1 MNVPGNRP
9 QNALILQKR
18 VAASRELLWDY
29 VSTASGLACWQA
41 DVVQGDLSSG
51 SFSLRWPSLG
61 ARLDLSVAELERG
74 ERILLRAGG
83 TTLELRVEEGLVE
96 LTHGGLDTED
106 DFSGFESSWN
116 TALALLELAAVRH
129 PRKVRA
135 VKWLFQKVP
144 ASAELLHFYFTD
156 REALGTWLGT
166 LDEELAYPKDY
177 TLRLFG
183 GELLTGTVLHSTRDV
198 CLHVAEWN
206 HGAVSLRSLPG
217 PEDSR
222 IAALGVSTWES
233 ELPSAVTSSLEGAL
247 QRLSTITLSR
257 ES

>member
-1 MNVPGNRP
+1 MNAPGNRP
-9 QNALILQKR
+9 QNALVLQKR

-41 DVVQGDLSSG
+41 DVVEGDLLSG

-61 ARLDLSVAELERG
+61 ARLDLSLAELQRG

-83 TTLELRVEEGLVE
+83 TSLELRVQEGLVE
-96 LTHGGLDTED
+96 LTHSGLDSED

-129 PRKVRA
+129 PRKERK

-156 REALGTWLGT
+156 REAMGTWLGT
-166 LDEELAYPKDY
+166 LEDELAYPNDY
-177 TLRLFG
+177 KLHLFG
-183 GELLTGTVLHSTRDV
+183 GEQLSGAVLYSTRDV

-206 HGAVSLRSLPG
+206 HGALSLRSLPG

-222 IAALGVSTWES
+222 IAALGVSTWEAD
-233 ELPSAVTSSLEGAL
+233 LPSGVTSSLKGAL
-247 QRLSTITLSR
+247 QRLSATTLSR